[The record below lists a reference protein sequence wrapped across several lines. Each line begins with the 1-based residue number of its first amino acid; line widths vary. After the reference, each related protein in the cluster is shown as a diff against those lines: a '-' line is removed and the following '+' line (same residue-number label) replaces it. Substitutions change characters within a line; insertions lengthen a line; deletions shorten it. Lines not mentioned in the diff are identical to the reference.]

1 MSLRDIQ
8 KRTLEKVVSL
18 SLTEGFY
25 LAGGTALA
33 IRYGHRHLSLKSLSK
48 SLTKGMSFVGVYSNS
63 L

>member
-18 SLTEGFY
+18 SLTESFY
-25 LAGGTALA
+25 LAGGTALT
-33 IRYGHRHLSLKSLSK
+33 IRYGHLSLKSLSK
-48 SLTKGMSFVGVYSNS
+48 SLTKGMSFVGVYPNS